1 MFKLPKLGKPK
12 EEQKAETSNLEGLA
26 QTIAEGQVNVQ
37 DVIAPSAMEV
47 DFDYLKVGDTFLRTL
62 FISGYPRFVGANW
75 LSPVINFDHT
85 LDISMF
91 YYPVESRGI
100 LSDLRRKVGEM
111 EATIAEAQEHGRV
124 VDPGVRA
131 ALDDARVLQ
140 DQLVKGIERFFQ
152 FSFYITIPASSLEEL
167 NHVTKRL
174 EATLGS
180 LLLLSRHA
188 TLRMGEAFQSTV
200 PTCLDKLHIRR
211 NMDTT
216 SLATTFPF
224 TSSNLTANEG
234 ILYGINE
241 HNGSLIIFDRFSLE
255 NANSVVFAKSGAGK
269 SYMVKLEALRSLMFG
284 TEIIVIDPEKEYQA
298 LAESIGGDY
307 ITFSPAS
314 PAKINPFDL
323 SGTYEEG
330 ENELALKILSLH
342 TFFKIVMKELTP
354 AEDASLDRALI
365 ETYRKKGISQD
376 PATHTKE
383 APVMADLY
391 EVLRQ
396 MEEGKSMADR
406 IEQYI
411 TGSLKGIFDQPSTVD
426 IKNTFT
432 VFSTRDLEDTVRPV
446 AMYVILD
453 YIWTRIRRELKKRIL
468 IVDEAWYLMQHP
480 DSAAFMYSIAKRARK
495 YYLGLTTIT
504 QDVADF
510 LNSDHGK
517 AIVTNS
523 SIQILLKQHPAAINL
538 IAETFYLSEGEKRL
552 LLAANIGE
560 GLFFAGPNHV
570 AMQVVASPEEHPL
583 VTSSPKEILAAKEK
597 ETRKKDEETK
607 SAKPKPT
614 VEKSPPATPPPTDET
629 ASQTNQ

>member
-1 MFKLPKLGKPK
+1 MILGRRPKTKQQPEAG
-12 EEQKAETSNLEGLA
+12 LERLA
-26 QTIAEGQVNVQ
+26 QTIAEGQVSVQ
-37 DVIAPSAMEV
+37 DVIAPAAMEV
-47 DFDYLKVGDTFLRTL
+47 DFDYLKVGNIYLRTL

-75 LSPVINFDHT
+75 LSPIINFDHT

-91 YYPVESRGI
+91 YYPVESRGV
-100 LSDLRRKVGEM
+100 LTDLRRKIAEM
-111 EATIAEAQEHGRV
+111 EATISESQEHGRL
-124 VDPGVRA
+124 VDPAVQA
-131 ALDDARVLQ
+131 ALEDAHTLQ
-140 DQLVKGIERFFQ
+140 DQLVKGVERFFQ
-152 FSFYITIPASSLEEL
+152 FSFYITIPANSLEEL
-167 NHVTKRL
+167 NNITKKV

-188 TLRMGEAFQSTV
+188 TLRMNEGLQSTV
-200 PTCLDKLHIRR
+200 PACLDKLRILR

-224 TSSNLTANEG
+224 TSSSLTANEG

-241 HNGSLIIFDRFSLE
+241 HNGSLIVFDRFALE

-284 TEIIVIDPEKEYQA
+284 TEILVIDPEKEYQP
-298 LAESIGGDY
+298 LAEAIGGDY
-307 ITFSPAS
+307 IAFSPTS

-342 TFFKIVMKELTP
+342 TFFKVIAGGLTA
-354 AEDASLDRALI
+354 AEDALLDRALI
-365 ETYRKKGISQD
+365 ETYRRKGITQD
-376 PATHTKE
+376 PATHTQA
-383 APVMADLY
+383 APILGDLY
-391 EVLRQ
+391 EVLRE
-396 MEEGKSMADR
+396 MPEGKSLSDR
-406 IEQYI
+406 VEQYVV
-411 TGSLKGIFDQPSTVD
+411 GSLKGIFDQPSTVD

-432 VFSTRDLEDTVRPV
+432 VFSTRDLEDAIRPV
-446 AMYVILD
+446 AMYLILD

-480 DSAAFMYSIAKRARK
+480 DSAAFIYSIAKRARK

-510 LNSDHGK
+510 LKSDYGR

-523 SIQILLKQHPAAINL
+523 SIQILLKQHPAAISQV
-538 IAETFYLSEGEKRL
+538 AETFYLSEGEKRL

-583 VTSSPKEILAAKEK
+583 ATSSPKEILAIRKAQREAETEAPLAGEK
-597 ETRKKDEETK
+597 ESEE
-607 SAKPKPT
+607 AAE
-614 VEKSPPATPPPTDET
+614 EKAAPEGPPPTPSTE
-629 ASQTNQ
+629 